1 MFKLI
6 TPTTDNQLNKYF
18 HFRWQ
23 MLREPWRMPIGSER
37 DEYDSMSHHRM
48 IVDSRGYPMAIGRL
62 YITPDCE
69 GQIRYMAVKA
79 NRRSKGMGSLILVAL
94 ESLARQEGAKRLV
107 CNAREDA
114 IPFYAKN
121 GFERRGELTDERGP
135 VRHQQMVK
143 TLDPMANV
151 LRKPEWCTEL
161 QDRWGKHIP
170 ISDKMGIKIQ
180 QYTGYQFQCCA
191 QLNPNLNPHN
201 TLFAG
206 SAFTLATLTG
216 WGMAWLLMR
225 ERDLQ
230 GDIVLVDSHIR
241 YRHPVVQNPV
251 ASTSLDGISGDL
263 DRLES
268 GRKARIVVRVIIS
281 SGEVEAIEF
290 IGTYMLIPTTK
301 RWWRKNRH
309 SFTEFIASSA
319 SSQRIMARCDS
330 LD

>member
-230 GDIVLVDSHIR
+230 GGIVLVDSHIR

-290 IGTYMLIPTTK
+290 IGTYMLIPNYK
-301 RWWRKNRH
+301 ALVAQK
-309 SFTEFIASSA
+309 SS
-319 SSQRIMARCDS
+319 
-330 LD
+330 

>member
-48 IVDSRGYPMAIGRL
+48 IVDSRGYPIAIGRL

-290 IGTYMLIPTTK
+290 IGTYMLIPNYK
-301 RWWRKNRH
+301 ALVAQK
-309 SFTEFIASSA
+309 SS
-319 SSQRIMARCDS
+319 
-330 LD
+330 

>member
-6 TPTTDNQLNKYF
+6 TPKTDNQLNKYY

-23 MLREPWRMPIGSER
+23 LLREPWRMPIGSER
-37 DEYDSMSHHRM
+37 DEYDAMSHHRM
-48 IVDSRGYPMAIGRL
+48 IVDGRGRPIAIGRL
-62 YITPDCE
+62 YITPDSE
-69 GQIRYMAVKA
+69 GQIRFMAVKST
-79 NRRSKGMGSLILVAL
+79 RRAKGMGSLVLVAL

-114 IPFYAKN
+114 IKFYEKN

-143 TLDPMANV
+143 QLDPMANV

-161 QDRWGKHIP
+161 QERWAAHIP
-170 ISDKMGIKIQ
+170 ISEKMGIKVL
-180 QYTGYQFQCCA
+180 QYTGYQFQCGA

-225 ERDLQ
+225 ERNLD
-230 GDIVLVDSHIR
+230 GDIVLVDSRIR
-241 YRHPVVQNPV
+241 YRHPVVHNPV

-268 GRKARIVVRVIIS
+268 GRKARIVVNVNIA
-281 SGEVEAIEF
+281 SGDVDAVTF
-290 IGTYMLIPTTK
+290 IGTYMLIP
-301 RWWRKNRH
+301 NYQAIL
-309 SFTEFIASSA
+309 ESA
-319 SSQRIMARCDS
+319 RD
-330 LD
+330 

>member
-6 TPTTDNQLNKYF
+6 TPKTDNQLNKYY

-23 MLREPWRMPIGSER
+23 LLREPWRMPIGSER
-37 DEYDSMSHHRM
+37 DEYDAMSHHRM
-48 IVDSRGYPMAIGRL
+48 IVDSRGRPIAIGRL
-62 YITPDCE
+62 YITPDNE

-79 NRRSKGMGSLILVAL
+79 SRRAKGMGSLVLVAL

-114 IPFYAKN
+114 IKFYEKN

-143 TLDPMANV
+143 PLDLMANV

-161 QDRWGKHIP
+161 QERWAAHIP
-170 ISDKMGIKIQ
+170 ISEKMGIKVL
-180 QYTGYQFQCCA
+180 QYTGYQFQCGA

-201 TLFAG
+201 TMFAG

-225 ERDLQ
+225 ERNLE
-230 GDIVLVDSHIR
+230 GDIVLVDSRIR
-241 YRHPVVQNPV
+241 YRHPVVHNPV

-263 DRLES
+263 DRLAS
-268 GRKARIVVRVIIS
+268 GRKARIVVNVNIS
-281 SGEVEAIEF
+281 SGDNDAVEF
-290 IGTYMLIPTTK
+290 IGTYMLIP
-301 RWWRKNRH
+301 NYQAIL
-309 SFTEFIASSA
+309 EN
-319 SSQRIMARCDS
+319 ARG
-330 LD
+330 

>member
-206 SAFTLATLTG
+206 SAFTLSTLTG

-290 IGTYMLIPTTK
+290 IGTYMLIPNYK
-301 RWWRKNRH
+301 ALVAQK
-309 SFTEFIASSA
+309 SS
-319 SSQRIMARCDS
+319 
-330 LD
+330 

>member
-121 GFERRGELTDERGP
+121 GFERRGELTDERGS

-290 IGTYMLIPTTK
+290 IGTYMLIPNYK
-301 RWWRKNRH
+301 ALVAQK
-309 SFTEFIASSA
+309 SS
-319 SSQRIMARCDS
+319 
-330 LD
+330 

>member
-1 MFKLI
+1 MSMFKLI

-241 YRHPVVQNPV
+241 YRHPVVKNPV

-290 IGTYMLIPTTK
+290 IGTYMLIPNYK
-301 RWWRKNRH
+301 ALVAQK
-309 SFTEFIASSA
+309 SS
-319 SSQRIMARCDS
+319 
-330 LD
+330 

>member
-48 IVDSRGYPMAIGRL
+48 IVDSRGYPIAIGRL

-161 QDRWGKHIP
+161 QDRWGKQIP

-225 ERDLQ
+225 ERDLH

-251 ASTSLDGISGDL
+251 AATSLDGISGDL

-281 SGEVEAIEF
+281 SGNVEAIEF
-290 IGTYMLIPTTK
+290 TGTYMLIPNYK
-301 RWWRKNRH
+301 ALISQK
-309 SFTEFIASSA
+309 SS
-319 SSQRIMARCDS
+319 
-330 LD
+330 

>member
-1 MFKLI
+1 
-6 TPTTDNQLNKYF
+6 
-18 HFRWQ
+18 
-23 MLREPWRMPIGSER
+23 
-37 DEYDSMSHHRM
+37 M

-151 LRKPEWCTEL
+151 LRKPELCTEL

-290 IGTYMLIPTTK
+290 IGTYMLIPNYK
-301 RWWRKNRH
+301 ALVAQK
-309 SFTEFIASSA
+309 SS
-319 SSQRIMARCDS
+319 
-330 LD
+330 

>member
-48 IVDSRGYPMAIGRL
+48 IVDSRGYPIAIGRL

-121 GFERRGELTDERGP
+121 GFERRRELTDERGP

-290 IGTYMLIPTTK
+290 IGTYMLIPNYK
-301 RWWRKNRH
+301 ALVAQK
-309 SFTEFIASSA
+309 SS
-319 SSQRIMARCDS
+319 
-330 LD
+330 

>member
-180 QYTGYQFQCCA
+180 QYTGYQLQCCA

-290 IGTYMLIPTTK
+290 IGTYMLIPNYK
-301 RWWRKNRH
+301 ALVAQK
-309 SFTEFIASSA
+309 SS
-319 SSQRIMARCDS
+319 
-330 LD
+330 

>member
-121 GFERRGELTDERGP
+121 GFERRGELTNERGP

-290 IGTYMLIPTTK
+290 IGTYMLIPNYK
-301 RWWRKNRH
+301 ALVAQK
-309 SFTEFIASSA
+309 SS
-319 SSQRIMARCDS
+319 
-330 LD
+330 

>member
-1 MFKLI
+1 
-6 TPTTDNQLNKYF
+6 
-18 HFRWQ
+18 
-23 MLREPWRMPIGSER
+23 MPIGSER

-290 IGTYMLIPTTK
+290 IGTYMLIPNYK
-301 RWWRKNRH
+301 ALVAQK
-309 SFTEFIASSA
+309 SS
-319 SSQRIMARCDS
+319 
-330 LD
+330 

>member
-94 ESLARQEGAKRLV
+94 ETLARQEGAKRLV

-135 VRHQQMVK
+135 VRHQQMEK

-151 LRKPEWCTEL
+151 LRKPEGCTEL

-241 YRHPVVQNPV
+241 YRPPVVQNPV

-290 IGTYMLIPTTK
+290 IGTYMLIPNYK
-301 RWWRKNRH
+301 ALGAQK
-309 SFTEFIASSA
+309 SS
-319 SSQRIMARCDS
+319 
-330 LD
+330 

>member
-79 NRRSKGMGSLILVAL
+79 NRRSKGMGSWILVAL

-290 IGTYMLIPTTK
+290 IGTYMLIPNYK
-301 RWWRKNRH
+301 ALVAQK
-309 SFTEFIASSA
+309 SS
-319 SSQRIMARCDS
+319 
-330 LD
+330 

>member
-206 SAFTLATLTG
+206 SAFTLASLTG

-290 IGTYMLIPTTK
+290 IGTYMLIPNYK
-301 RWWRKNRH
+301 ALVAQK
-309 SFTEFIASSA
+309 SS
-319 SSQRIMARCDS
+319 
-330 LD
+330 

>member
-151 LRKPEWCTEL
+151 LRKPELCTEL

-290 IGTYMLIPTTK
+290 IGTYMLIPNYK
-301 RWWRKNRH
+301 
-309 SFTEFIASSA
+309 ALVA
-319 SSQRIMARCDS
+319 Q
-330 LD
+330 

>member
-251 ASTSLDGISGDL
+251 ALTSLDGISGDL

-290 IGTYMLIPTTK
+290 IGTYMLIPNYK
-301 RWWRKNRH
+301 ALVAQK
-309 SFTEFIASSA
+309 SS
-319 SSQRIMARCDS
+319 
-330 LD
+330 